1 MENHGL
7 KTVDL
12 IKSWFIEFHIF
23 SRNGNHEKLW
33 FTNENHVFSGLS

>member
-12 IKSWFIEFHIF
+12 IKSWFIEYQIF
-23 SRNGNHEKLW
+23 NGMDTMKNYGK
-33 FTNENHVFSGLS
+33 